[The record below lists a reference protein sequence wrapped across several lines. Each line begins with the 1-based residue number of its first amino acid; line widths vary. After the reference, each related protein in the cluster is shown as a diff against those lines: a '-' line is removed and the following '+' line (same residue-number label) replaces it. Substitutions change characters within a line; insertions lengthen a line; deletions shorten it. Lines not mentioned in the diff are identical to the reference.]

1 MTPERD
7 DVGIAEQVP
16 AGRGRQH
23 APLPAKA
30 VDDGLVQR
38 VGPVERVPRLRRE
51 EVYPAVGEPVALHG
65 GQLLHERRD
74 RFADRDGAHSHI
86 GVVGALQE
94 HGAGHRLGSG
104 EAGGRVAA
112 PIARKVFDAYL
123 RPDTIK
129 HIEPI
134 KLEKM
139 RMTRPSNGEE
149 V

>member
-1 MTPERD
+1 MLQTMEDVVHSAKGTARNISSKLDYRIAGKTGTAQVIGIVSHEDYDPTQVAKRQRD
-7 DVGIAEQVP
+7 HALFVGFAPADNPRIA
-16 AGRGRQH
+16 
-23 APLPAKA
+23 LA
-30 VDDGLVQR
+30 VI
-38 VGPVERVPRLRRE
+38 VEN
-51 EVYPAVGEPVALHG
+51 
-65 GQLLHERRD
+65 
-74 RFADRDGAHSHI
+74 
-86 GVVGALQE
+86 
-94 HGAGHRLGSG
+94 G